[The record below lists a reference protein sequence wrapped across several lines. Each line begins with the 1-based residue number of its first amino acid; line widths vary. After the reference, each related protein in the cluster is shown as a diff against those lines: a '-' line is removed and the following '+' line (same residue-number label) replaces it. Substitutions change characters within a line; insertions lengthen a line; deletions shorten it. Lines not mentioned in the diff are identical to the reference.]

1 MLPSASHRFPRTDG
15 RPAFGHAGVM
25 RTRGAQR
32 DRADIGV
39 FLAIAFGLPWL
50 VWVVERETGIRL
62 LYFAAMLAVA
72 VATWVAARWV
82 WRPAEGV
89 AAATAVTPVRPIRR
103 TAAWCLLAFGLFL
116 VLSAAAVALN
126 AVTGVHP
133 VDVSR
138 FSGLRHVYAPETA
151 GQTGVPWDLIGR
163 ALVATAGQFLLIL
176 PLAFA
181 EEWGWRGYLLNRLR
195 DRLGVWPA
203 LIVIGVI
210 CGVWHLPFFVPAGV
224 DGLWPLLPFTVFC
237 VFFGVLLGWLRLA
250 SGTIWPAVVGHAV
263 NNTIVFSFVQLVVA
277 DQAAEDSIDGWST
290 GLSGRQGWLLISIA
304 VAVLVART
312 RRSSDVRTEIRQG

>member
-1 MLPSASHRFPRTDG
+1 
-15 RPAFGHAGVM
+15 V
-25 RTRGAQR
+25 
-32 DRADIGV
+32 
-39 FLAIAFGLPWL
+39 
-50 VWVVERETGIRL
+50 
-62 LYFAAMLAVA
+62 
-72 VATWVAARWV
+72 
-82 WRPAEGV
+82 V
-89 AAATAVTPVRPIRR
+89 AAAECPGGTARVHGNHQGFYVNQMAVADFARAPDPCPALRR
-103 TAAWCLLAFGLFL
+103 TTVPAL
-116 VLSAAAVALN
+116 VVRGGCDLVPL
-126 AVTGVHP
+126 P
-133 VDVSR
+133 VIR
-138 FSGLRHVYAPETA
+138 EF
-151 GQTGVPWDLIGR
+151 GR

-290 GLSGRQGWLLISIA
+290 GLSGWQGWLLISIA